1 MTQGKW
7 WSWYAYE
14 DDDAHVMYVNDAT
27 ITLGC
32 YMRSQHNS
40 YVETVP
46 PSDYLRSLSI
56 AVLHH
61 LESLAQTLVLPRLVP
76 NLNGSTLTS
85 IQAFKRLPL
94 KALLLTVVL
103 RKLSW
108 YHTALHK
115 LTHTLQTWLV
125 LSICPLVRGRYVV
138 LIQLFALPL
147 PISEYWRLY
156 SGSVAP
162 PLHIAS

>member
-1 MTQGKW
+1 
-7 WSWYAYE
+7 
-14 DDDAHVMYVNDAT
+14 MYVNDAT

-61 LESLAQTLVLPRLVP
+61 LESLAQTLVLSRLVP

-103 RKLSW
+103 RKLR
-108 YHTALHK
+108 
-115 LTHTLQTWLV
+115 TW
-125 LSICPLVRGRYVV
+125 
-138 LIQLFALPL
+138 
-147 PISEYWRLY
+147 
-156 SGSVAP
+156 
-162 PLHIAS
+162 